1 MKIKIIDKIS
11 QAFDSAN
18 YLYEICFN
26 LSFQAKKIV
35 IGPETEAESKR
46 KRSVLMDTSVKNFQR
61 LLNSTGEFMRDEI
74 ENLPLKKYE

>member
-1 MKIKIIDKIS
+1 MVFNIS
-11 QAFDSAN
+11 KLLQAFSVKN
-18 YLYEICFN
+18 HCKICFN
-26 LSFQAKKIV
+26 LPFQAKKV
-35 IGPETEAESKR
+35 KIGPETEADSKR